1 VARGSTGAPRNT
13 PDPDVPAAGGDIR
26 TAQTQDTQERGPRH
40 RPTRPGSPETSPD
53 QDRPGKPR
61 GVSRLIAF
69 ICGRRTKWVVVVFWL
84 VVVAVLGSL
93 AGKLQGAEK
102 NDASSYLPASAE
114 STQELNEQAI
124 FQSKNYNPA
133 LVVYVRDSGITQADL
148 AKADADARS
157 FASLGVVD
165 GRVAPPTVSSDHKAI
180 ETVIGSDLG
189 YNSDLSGFITTVQ
202 NTATKNADGLSVYIG
217 GPAASAND
225 ELKIF
230 KGIDSTLLYAAL
242 GVVIVLLLLTYR
254 SPVLWLLP
262 IISAGV
268 ALTVSEAVIYL
279 LVQHANLT
287 VNGQSGGILV
297 VLVIGASTDYALLLV
312 ARYREELRRHSD
324 RHQAMAIALRR
335 AGPAIIASG
344 LTVVAGML
352 CLLAAESNDI
362 SGLGPVAAIGVGVG
376 LIAMITL
383 LPALLV
389 VVGRWIFWPVR
400 PRYGSPEPTRRGIWS
415 RVGQAISRNPRGVW
429 VVTAIL
435 LAAGSAGLIGFKIG
449 TLTTAQSFRGT
460 PASVTAQNV
469 LAKYFP
475 AGSGEP
481 VQVISTAASAGTVR
495 TALAD
500 TPGIASV
507 TPPVTKDGLS
517 FLQATMTPAPD
528 SPAAYALVDKIRAT
542 VHAIPGAD
550 AKVGGGTAINKDVE
564 AAAAHDR
571 DVEIPLILGV
581 VLLILG
587 LLLRAIVAPLV
598 LIVTVVLSFGA
609 ALGISSLFFSHV
621 FGFAGADTSLPLFVF
636 VFLVALGI
644 DYNIFLMTRIREES
658 IRSGTHRGALNGLAA
673 TGGVITSAGLVL
685 AGTFAVLGTLP
696 LVEFTEDAPW
706 RAEWP
711 GRHRWRHHLGGS
723 GPRGHVR
730 GAGHLA
736 AGGVHRD
743 RVRGRARRAT
753 GHDHRQVGARDCAD
767 LGYRPTHVVAECTL
781 APGKQVSDG
790 RDLECGFVAGDRV
803 TRTAAWRC

>member
-40 RPTRPGSPETSPD
+40 RQTRPGGPETSPD
-53 QDRPGKPR
+53 QGRPGKPR
-61 GVSRLIAF
+61 GISRLIAI
-69 ICGRRTKWVVVVFWL
+69 ICGRRTKWVVVAFWL
-84 VVVAVLGSL
+84 LVLVALGSL

-102 NDASSYLPASAE
+102 NDASAYLPGTAE

-157 FASLGVVD
+157 FASLSVVD
-165 GRVAPPTVSSDHKAI
+165 GRVAAPILSSDHKAI

-230 KGIDSTLLYAAL
+230 KGIDSTLLYSAL
-242 GVVIVLLLLTYR
+242 AVVIVLLLLTYR
-254 SPVLWLLP
+254 SPVLWVLP
-262 IISAGV
+262 IVSAGV
-268 ALTVSEAVIYL
+268 ALTVAEAVIYL
-279 LVQHANLT
+279 LTQHANLT
-287 VNGQSGGILV
+287 VNGQSEGILV

-312 ARYREELRRHSD
+312 ARYREELRRHAD
-324 RHQAMAIALRR
+324 RHQAMAVALRR

-344 LTVVAGML
+344 LTVVVGML

-362 SGLGPVAAIGVGVG
+362 SGLGPVAAVGIGVG

-389 VVGRWIFWPVR
+389 VFGRWIFWPVR
-400 PRYGSPEPTRRGIWS
+400 PSYGSPEPTRRGLWA
-415 RVGQAISRNPRGVW
+415 RVGRAISGRPRTVW
-429 VVTAIL
+429 LVTSLL
-435 LAAGSAGLIGFKIG
+435 LAVCSAGLIGFKFG

-460 PASVTAQNV
+460 PASVTAQDV

-475 AGSGEP
+475 AGTGEP
-481 VQVISTAASAGTVR
+481 VQVISTADSAGAVR

-507 TPPVTKDGLS
+507 TPPVTKDGLA
-517 FLQATMTPAPD
+517 FLQATMIPQPD
-528 SPAAYALVDKIRAT
+528 SPAAYTLVDTIRT
-542 VHAIPGAD
+542 KVHAIPGAD

-564 AAAAHDR
+564 SAAAHDR
-571 DVEIPLILGV
+571 DLLIPLILGV

-598 LIVTVVLSFGA
+598 LIATVVLSFGA
-609 ALGISSLFFSHV
+609 ALGISALFFKHV
-621 FGFAGADTSLPLFVF
+621 FGFAGADTSVPLFVF

-644 DYNIFLMTRIREES
+644 DYNIFLMTRVREES
-658 IRSGTHRGALNGLAA
+658 IRSGTHRGALTGLAA

-696 LVEFTEDAPW
+696 LVEFTEIGFAVALGVLLDTIIVRSVLVTALTLDI
-706 RAEWP
+706 
-711 GRHRWRHHLGGS
+711 GRHMWWPS
-723 GPRGHVR
+723 
-730 GAGHLA
+730 ALA
-736 AGGVHRD
+736 HPESRSV
-743 RVRGRARRAT
+743 T
-753 GHDHRQVGARDCAD
+753 
-767 LGYRPTHVVAECTL
+767 
-781 APGKQVSDG
+781 DG
-790 RDLECGFVAGDRV
+790 
-803 TRTAAWRC
+803 T